1 MHPPSSS
8 IFELPSRYDTP
19 TQTPP
24 HTFLTNKTLS
34 FPFSVAFTIRFL
46 FPHIFSQEKLTSF
59 LSISDSVSTNE
70 SSPETAL
77 FSLSPRIIQHVT
89 RKTQRTVG
97 KGGEGASRPLCP
109 PTQQMGRP
117 PRRTAMPCR
126 LQSHCRHTARCRSAG
141 DALCG
146 VSGTNAASFLP
157 LDPRGCS
164 PILHQRTKWGRGC
177 GASTKHVLTALSGY
191 GEEAKKPTMKS
202 TRDAFPACPSSWG
215 SDATPA
221 PSQKPEPLWGVSEDH
236 RKAAVGLLVPGQP
249 YLK

>member
-1 MHPPSSS
+1 M
-8 IFELPSRYDTP
+8 
-19 TQTPP
+19 TPP
-24 HTFLTNKTLS
+24 PKLLPTPFSPIKLYPFPFLWLLQSDSCFPTYLVRKNSPLFSAFQTQYLLTNL
-34 FPFSVAFTIRFL
+34 
-46 FPHIFSQEKLTSF
+46 
-59 LSISDSVSTNE
+59 
-70 SSPETAL
+70 AL
-77 FSLSPRIIQHVT
+77 KPPCSLSPRIIQHVT

-164 PILHQRTKWGRGC
+164 PILQQRTKWGRGC